1 MPSFAARLRNV
12 YTACMTSAPDIKIPP
27 GMALVQT
34 ERGWEVIPNREP
46 MSKTVAF
53 RLPASTY
60 NEVLGLVECFPDKG
74 WGSAMRW
81 LLDDDRVKAVISE
94 HIGAATKRRT
104 TK

>member
-1 MPSFAARLRNV
+1 
-12 YTACMTSAPDIKIPP
+12 MTTTPEIKIPA
-27 GMALVQT
+27 GMALVET
-34 ERGWEVIPNREP
+34 ERGWEVVLNKEP

-60 NEVLGLVECFPDKG
+60 SDVLGLVECFPDKG

-94 HIGAATKRRT
+94 KIAGATKRRIA
-104 TK
+104 K